1 MQFPMEVVDNFLEE
15 NAFLKLQQAIISDN
29 FPVFY
34 QPDGVGVSTDDGS
47 DIRIINFT
55 HNLYTDGE
63 ARSSFYNFVAESL
76 FSKYNIN
83 KIIRAKVN
91 CYPRTSRIVRHP
103 FHYDFDY
110 SHKGALFY
118 LNTCNGRTKFKS
130 GPRVKSV
137 ANRVLFFDPLTLHAS
152 TSCTDQRCRWN
163 IQVNYF

>member
-1 MQFPMEVVDNFLEE
+1 MEVVDNFLEE
-15 NAFLKLQQAIISDN
+15 NVFLKLQQAIISDN

-34 QPDGVGVSTDDGS
+34 QPDGVGVSADDGS

-110 SHKGALFY
+110 
-118 LNTCNGRTKFKS
+118 
-130 GPRVKSV
+130 
-137 ANRVLFFDPLTLHAS
+137 
-152 TSCTDQRCRWN
+152 
-163 IQVNYF
+163 